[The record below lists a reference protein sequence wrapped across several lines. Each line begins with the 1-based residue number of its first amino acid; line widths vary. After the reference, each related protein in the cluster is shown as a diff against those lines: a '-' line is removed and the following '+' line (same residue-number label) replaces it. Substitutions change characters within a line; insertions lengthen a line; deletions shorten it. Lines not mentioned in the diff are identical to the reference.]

1 MYYTCPRRLGTIRSS
16 LARGMRHR
24 HMMILK
30 TLPIF
35 EPARLN
41 AARSYYFRPP
51 LYAPPEVPGGR
62 RGHHGTAS
70 APSRWSGVGLA
81 VKSNFFLEGLLA
93 ACSS

>member
-1 MYYTCPRRLGTIRSS
+1 MADRSCRLCRVRE
-16 LARGMRHR
+16 L
-24 HMMILK
+24 LK
-30 TLPIF
+30 PFPIF

-51 LYAPPEVPGGR
+51 LYAPPGVPGAR

-81 VKSNFFLEGLLA
+81 VKSNFFLEGLLP